1 MKNTLFIPI
10 FLCYLFANIGT
21 FCAQNTTT
29 TSSGVQKL
37 LDKKI
42 RYNKTVGFSYSI
54 QIYYG
59 NEKIAKSKSAKF
71 SILYPTVNT
80 KLVWD
85 NPDWKVQVGN
95 YKTKLEADRANLIY
109 KEEFSGTIVIPL
121 GK

>member
-1 MKNTLFIPI
+1 MK
-10 FLCYLFANIGT
+10 
-21 FCAQNTTT
+21 
-29 TSSGVQKL
+29 
-37 LDKKI
+37 
-42 RYNKTVGFSYSI
+42 
-54 QIYYG
+54 
-59 NEKIAKSKSAKF
+59 KIAKSKSAKF
-71 SILYPTVNT
+71 SVLYPTVNT